1 MRVVLADD
9 HTLFRAGI
17 ASLLRAW
24 GMEVVGQAS
33 DGVEA
38 LELARTL
45 LPDLL
50 LMDIGMPGCDG
61 LEATRLIKEELP
73 DLKVV
78 VVTVSDADADLF
90 EAIKA
95 GADGY
100 LLKDMSEEDLSR
112 TLAGI
117 AADETPLSGRLASR
131 VLEEFA
137 RLAHDAPGKG
147 AQGELT
153 KREVEVLEL
162 VATGATN
169 REIGAALYIS
179 ENTVDF
185 HVKNILHKLHL
196 RNRAQA
202 AAYAV
207 RSGLSEDHPDA

>member
-9 HTLFRAGI
+9 HVLFRAGI

-24 GMEVVGQAS
+24 GMEVVGQAG
-33 DGVEA
+33 DGDEA
-38 LELARTL
+38 LELAQKLR
-45 LPDLL
+45 PDLL
-50 LMDIGMPGCDG
+50 LMDIGMPGCNG
-61 LEATRLIKEELP
+61 LEATKRIKAELP
-73 DLKVV
+73 ELRVV
-78 VVTVSDADADLF
+78 IVTVSDEDADLF

-100 LLKDMSEEDLSR
+100 LLKDMSEDDLSR
-112 TLAGI
+112 TLKGI
-117 AADETPLSGRLASR
+117 ASGETLLSGRFASR

-137 RLAHDAPGKG
+137 RLARDGNGK
-147 AQGELT
+147 AEDELT
-153 KREVEVLEL
+153 PRERDVLEL
-162 VATGATN
+162 VAAGATN
-169 REIGAALYIS
+169 REIGVALYIS

-207 RSGLSEDHPDA
+207 HSGLVENPRNG

>member
-9 HTLFRAGI
+9 HALFRAGI

-24 GMEVVGQAS
+24 GMEVLGEAG

-38 LELARTL
+38 LELARRL
-45 LPDLL
+45 RPDLL
-50 LMDIGMPGCDG
+50 LMDIGMPGCNG
-61 LEATRLIKEELP
+61 LEATRQIKEELP
-73 DLKVV
+73 DLRVV
-78 VVTVSDADADLF
+78 IVTVSDDDADLF

-117 AADETPLSGRLASR
+117 ASGDTVLSGRLASR

-137 RLAHDAPGKG
+137 RLARKG
-147 AQGELT
+147 GGRAEDELT
-153 KREVEVLEL
+153 QREREVLEL
-162 VATGATN
+162 IAAGSTN
-169 REIGAALYIS
+169 REIGLDLYIS

-207 RSGLSEDHPDA
+207 HSGLVEAPRNG